1 MTLILVRHGQAESNA
16 LGVIGGSR
24 DYPLTDLGRD
34 QARAAARRLA
44 GTRIDAIYASDL
56 SRAAET
62 ASLIAEPH
70 ARPSASGEPL
80 EVIEHAAL
88 RERTWGDAEGLTR
101 AQIAERFGAGTPR
114 GEGAIPNE
122 ETHDQF
128 LARVTPLFDELHE
141 RHLEDRALVVAHA
154 GTILAV
160 LSHLIGLS
168 PARLP
173 RFNIVN
179 TSFTVIEGTTPP
191 SLGPINDHA
200 HLE

>member
-24 DYPLTDLGRD
+24 DYPLTDLGRE
-34 QARAAARRLA
+34 QARAAAHRLA
-44 GTRIDAIYASDL
+44 GTSIDAIYASDL
-56 SRAAET
+56 SRASET
-62 ASLIAEPH
+62 AGFIA
-70 ARPSASGEPL
+70 AASGL
-80 EVIEHAAL
+80 EVVEHAGL

-101 AQIAERFGAGTPR
+101 EQIADRFGRDTPR

-122 ETHDQF
+122 ETHTAF
-128 LARVTPLFDELHE
+128 LARVTPLFTELHE
-141 RHLEDRALVVAHA
+141 RHLEDRVVVVSHA

-160 LSHLIGLS
+160 LSHLIGL
-168 PARLP
+168 PPRELP
-173 RFNIVN
+173 RFNIAN
-179 TSFTVIEGTTPP
+179 TSFTVVEGTTPP